1 MVPVFCHPEPG
12 PELDSGSNDFGISI
26 LGLENL
32 GFKAPSCGRGSLL
45 DEPVEILVCGG
56 SALNVLG
63 LVQRATEDV
72 DVLAYVKRNKTGEV
86 SLVKAEPLIDELA
99 AAAKKVARDF
109 NLPEKWLNPG
119 PASAVDLGLPN
130 GLMER
135 VITRKY
141 GRKLIV
147 HYLGRYDQIHFKLY
161 AAVGQGAGK
170 HLDDL
175 LALKPTSDEL
185 ENAARWT
192 MTHDVSDGFKQNLKS
207 LLNYLE
213 FEDVAERL

>member
-1 MVPVFCHPEPG
+1 MFRNQKDVE
-12 PELDSGSNDFGISI
+12 NI
-26 LGLENL
+26 LSALGEQLED
-32 GFKAPSCGRGSLL
+32 LL
-45 DEPVEILVCGG
+45 DKPVEILVCGG

-72 DVLAYVKRNKTGEV
+72 DVLAYVKRDKTGEV
-86 SLVKAEPLIDELA
+86 ALVKAEPLIDELV

-119 PASAVDLGLPN
+119 PASAVDFGLPN

-135 VITRKY
+135 VLSKKY
-141 GRKLIV
+141 GNKLIV

-161 AAVGQGAGK
+161 AGVDQGAGK

-192 MTHDVSDGFKQNLKS
+192 MTHDVSEGFKQNLKA

-213 FEDVAERL
+213 FKDVAERL

>member
-1 MVPVFCHPEPG
+1 MFRNQKDVE
-12 PELDSGSNDFGISI
+12 II
-26 LGLENL
+26 LSALGEQLED
-32 GFKAPSCGRGSLL
+32 LL
-45 DEPVEILVCGG
+45 DELVEILVCGG

-99 AAAKKVARDF
+99 EAAKKVARDF

-119 PASAVDLGLPN
+119 PTSAVDFGLPD
-130 GLMER
+130 GLLER

-161 AAVGQGAGK
+161 AAVDQGAGK

-175 LALKPTSDEL
+175 LVLKPTSDEL
-185 ENAARWT
+185 GNAARWT
-192 MTHDVSDGFKQNLKS
+192 MTHDISEGFKQNLKS
-207 LLNYLE
+207 LLNYLG
-213 FEDVAERL
+213 FKDVAERL

>member
-1 MVPVFCHPEPG
+1 MFQNQKDV
-12 PELDSGSNDFGISI
+12 ELVLSA
-26 LGLENL
+26 LGEQLE
-32 GFKAPSCGRGSLL
+32 GLL

-72 DVLAYVKRNKTGEV
+72 DVLAYVKRNREGSV
-86 SLVKAEPLIDELA
+86 SFAKAEPLIDELA

-161 AAVGQGAGK
+161 AAVDQGAGK

-192 MTHDVSDGFKQNLKS
+192 MTHDVSEGFKQNLKT
-207 LLNYLE
+207 LLDYLG
-213 FEDVAERL
+213 FKDVAERL

>member
-1 MVPVFCHPEPG
+1 MMFRNQKDVET
-12 PELDSGSNDFGISI
+12 I
-26 LGLENL
+26 LSALGEQLED
-32 GFKAPSCGRGSLL
+32 LL

-72 DVLAYVKRNKTGEV
+72 DVLAYVKRNKVGEV

-119 PASAVDLGLPN
+119 PASALDFGLPN
-130 GLMER
+130 GLLER

-141 GRKLIV
+141 ARKLIV
-147 HYLGRYDQIHFKLY
+147 HYLGRYDQIHFKPY
-161 AAVGQGAGK
+161 AAVDQGAGK

-175 LALKPTSDEL
+175 LALRPTSDEL
-185 ENAARWT
+185 GSAARWT
-192 MTHDVSDGFKQNLKS
+192 MTHDVSEGFKQNLKG
-207 LLNYLE
+207 LLNHLG
-213 FEDVAERL
+213 FKDVAERL